1 MAKVTSSDRNA
12 RVGTVGR
19 TALPS
24 FSESLQSN
32 PPIGFFLGLASL
44 FLRTESLL
52 SVSSTLTVPTLLLK
66 TPFQTFPLP
75 VRDIP
80 HALQPWQVRLEALV
94 SSVVIFQVF
103 PLHYRKLPRL
113 SLPKHR
119 SSRKHG
125 PVLTL
130 QSLKFFLDSLVL
142 VSNTFSLLVPAGS
155 QPPCLLYQPSPFL
168 SAFRLPTS

>member
-1 MAKVTSSDRNA
+1 MFLTWAFCHVCQGEKVGEVAKVTSSDRNA

-80 HALQPWQVRLEALV
+80 HALQTWQVRLEALV

-103 PLHYRKLPRL
+103 PLHYRN
-113 SLPKHR
+113 
-119 SSRKHG
+119 
-125 PVLTL
+125 
-130 QSLKFFLDSLVL
+130 SLV
-142 VSNTFSLLVPAGS
+142 SPSQNTDHLGNTV
-155 QPPCLLYQPSPFL
+155 QC
-168 SAFRLPTS
+168 